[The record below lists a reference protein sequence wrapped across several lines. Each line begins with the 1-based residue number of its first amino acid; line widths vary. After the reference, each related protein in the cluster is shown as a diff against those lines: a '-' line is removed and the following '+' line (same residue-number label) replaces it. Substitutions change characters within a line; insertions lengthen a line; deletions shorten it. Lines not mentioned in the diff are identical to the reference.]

1 LNAGAPAAQLVAE
14 TPSASGVPR
23 HRLRY
28 YRLRRLFGVTS
39 GALLHSMHAAAVRG
53 RPGVDVPLFDHPPGQ
68 GPPAPI
74 VRVDDDELPGAL
86 FDDSPAQMDST
97 AKHDFI
103 EGVVL
108 PGNFRVHGQE
118 LPRAEGESEQS
129 ADDSIRGA

>member
-1 LNAGAPAAQLVAE
+1 
-14 TPSASGVPR
+14 
-23 HRLRY
+23 
-28 YRLRRLFGVTS
+28 
-39 GALLHSMHAAAVRG
+39 
-53 RPGVDVPLFDHPPGQ
+53 
-68 GPPAPI
+68 
-74 VRVDDDELPGAL
+74 DDELPGAL

-129 ADDSIRGA
+129 ADDSIRGAAPSGAHGLWPDPCELQRVARVDFDHFEVVRHNSGVVGIHCYANAVVVEVLDGPNADTARAIADVTHAQEALGAIRL